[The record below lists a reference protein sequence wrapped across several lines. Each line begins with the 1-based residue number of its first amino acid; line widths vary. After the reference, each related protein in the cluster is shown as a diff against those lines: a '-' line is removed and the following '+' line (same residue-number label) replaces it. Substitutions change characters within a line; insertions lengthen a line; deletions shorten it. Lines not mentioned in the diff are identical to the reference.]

1 MNPADDDCF
10 REPGSRY
17 EHEAP
22 VAVAVVDA
30 TAVVDWSDAAH
41 SPAGTLWLPETLFQQ
56 LAAATR
62 LREVDLSKQTRLTSW
77 ECQGLAPELAE
88 LERATADPDVRKAT
102 VLVRARVE
110 SVASSTRTQAW
121 RARRCSVKRRS
132 LTGRLSGPA

>member
-17 EHEAP
+17 EREEP

-56 LAAATR
+56 IAVATR
-62 LREVDLSKQTRLTSW
+62 LREVDLDKQRRLTSR
-77 ECQGLAPELAE
+77 ECQQLAAELAE
-88 LERATADPDVRKAT
+88 LEKATRDPDVRKAT
-102 VLVRARVE
+102 ALVRARVE
-110 SVASSTRTQAW
+110 LVASSPGNQ
-121 RARRCSVKRRS
+121 S
-132 LTGRLSGPA
+132 LLVEGP